1 MAASS
6 NGNHAGVVIVA
17 ENATI
22 RRRMADAIEP
32 AAVTIEAKARSVE
45 VVAEHCAGSPQS
57 VLVLQAGPS
66 AAATAIR
73 DLKRVAPETRIVL
86 VADHSEES
94 NGPVLRAGLKAKVE
108 ALVYLDE
115 IAQAL
120 WPTVLAV
127 FADQIVFPRRE
138 RRRVD
143 IPVLSHRERQVLRLA
158 VDGRSNDEIGA
169 MLFLA
174 TSTVKSHLTSAFAK
188 LAVRSRSEAAALI
201 LNPDEPAGRA
211 ILAGAIDDPEVLS
224 WR

>member
-6 NGNHAGVVIVA
+6 NGDHAGVVVVA

-22 RRRMADAIEP
+22 RRRLVNAIEP
-32 AAVTIEAKARSVE
+32 GAVTIEARTRSVKL
-45 VVAEHCAGSPQS
+45 VAELCAGSPKT
-57 VLVLQAGPS
+57 VMVLQTGPS
-66 AAATAIR
+66 AAVNAIR
-73 DLKRVAPETRIVL
+73 DLRRVAPDTRIVL
-86 VADHSEES
+86 VADPEAT

-115 IAQAL
+115 IAEAL
-120 WPTVLAV
+120 LPTVLAV
-127 FADQIVFPRRE
+127 FANQICFPRRE

-158 VDGRSNDEIGA
+158 VDGRSNDEIAA

-201 LNPDEPAGRA
+201 LDPDEPAGRA